1 MDFGWTLHLDI
12 IKLISNDCT
21 FGYNITVM
29 GDCEFRFFFLHNC
42 CVVIVNFDKAVELI
56 LI

>member
-1 MDFGWTLHLDI
+1 MDFGWTLNLDI

-21 FGYNITVM
+21 FG
-29 GDCEFRFFFLHNC
+29 FFLHNC

>member
-1 MDFGWTLHLDI
+1 MDFGWTLNLDI

>member
-1 MDFGWTLHLDI
+1 MDFGWTLNLDI

-29 GDCEFRFFFLHNC
+29 GRLF
-42 CVVIVNFDKAVELI
+42 I
-56 LI
+56 